1 MERAMPVS
9 QQVSQKPRKYREIDN
24 PFTRRVTGLPSETGV
39 KKNPEAP
46 ACADWFENDRRRVPV
61 RCPSPLGGQS
71 MRLLRIEET
80 ERCLGVSKSSIYRLI
95 RDGHFDVVKIGHSV
109 RITEESLDAYITTH
123 TTFGSAVSR

>member
-1 MERAMPVS
+1 MPVS
-9 QQVSQKPRKYREIDN
+9 QQLSQKPPKYREIDN

-71 MRLLRIEET
+71 MRLLRIEES
-80 ERCLGVSKSSIYRLI
+80 ERRLGVSKSTIYRLI
-95 RDGHFDVVKIGHSV
+95 REGEFDVVKIGHSV
-109 RITEESLDAYITTH
+109 RITEESIDAYITTH

>member
-1 MERAMPVS
+1 MPVS

-24 PFTRRVTGLPSETGV
+24 PFTRRVTGIPSPTGV
-39 KKNPEAP
+39 KKYPEAP
-46 ACADWFENDRRRVPV
+46 ACADWFENDRRGAPV

-71 MRLLRIEET
+71 MRLLRIEES
-80 ERCLGVSKSSIYRLI
+80 ERQLGVSKSTIYRLI
-95 RDGHFDVVKIGHSV
+95 REGEFDVVKIGHSV